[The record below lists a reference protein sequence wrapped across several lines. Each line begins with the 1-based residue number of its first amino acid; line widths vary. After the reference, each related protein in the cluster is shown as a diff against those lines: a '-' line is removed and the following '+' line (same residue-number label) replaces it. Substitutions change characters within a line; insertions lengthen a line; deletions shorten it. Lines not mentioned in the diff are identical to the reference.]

1 MLANSLNAPLVA
13 ITSRC
18 TSDLKGFAS
27 KLGSTMED
35 TRTNARPIEIDDL
48 FRSANERVS
57 RFAQAQV
64 HLYRQDAALQD
75 YFHALDS
82 NMLYGQNDGNMC
94 RPSTNPLAVWSF
106 RAADKA
112 RRVIKPP
119 KIKVDVLFC
128 PTLYFGRKAE
138 VRFLIQTLLG
148 LCQTGAE
155 ILCLLPVYAPFR
167 KELDEKLEVG
177 GYSKQVRFLDPIM
190 PSGTTDSRMR
200 AIAAKLRGRAAY
212 FETVQILEP
221 YGLSPTASAI
231 ADFEKTAVY
240 IEAWDRLAASIEFEA
255 VVARCHWYELGSS
268 VCRTGLER
276 GKPVITFQQGVI
288 DYSMDAPVL
297 ASKFVAFGAS
307 SAAVLAQL
315 NRRFFEAAGRPEFP
329 VEFLPAGCLFD
340 VVSPLPDQ
348 FSLRTVL
355 LIDSHFVE
363 GDPFGQRVEVQ
374 SLLQLAEQLLST
386 QPALRR
392 LVIRLHPHWN
402 HHDVEACLK
411 LARMYRDV
419 CELSHPVWPLED
431 DLRRSSVVVGIA
443 SGVLTVASA
452 SGLPSIF
459 MRAEKGY
466 LIRDLECFS
475 PEQTLLPDAALR
487 QLEQLLT
494 DPEAY
499 AGARQTA
506 MCNAREYYANGA
518 NATLDGAF
526 FAGLLKSERTKKA
539 L

>member
-1 MLANSLNAPLVA
+1 MDV
-13 ITSRC
+13 
-18 TSDLKGFAS
+18 
-27 KLGSTMED
+27 
-35 TRTNARPIEIDDL
+35 DDL

-64 HLYRQDAALQD
+64 YLYRQDAALHD

-82 NMLYGQNDGNMC
+82 NMLYGQNDGSMC
-94 RPSTNPLAVWSF
+94 RPSINPLALWSF

-128 PTLYFGRKAE
+128 PTLYFGRKTE

-167 KELDEKLEVG
+167 KELDEKLEAA
-177 GYSKQVRFLDPIM
+177 GYIKQVRFLDPIM
-190 PSGTTDSRMR
+190 PSGRSDSRMR

-221 YGLSPTASAI
+221 YGLSPTASAL
-231 ADFEKTAVY
+231 ADFERTAVY
-240 IEAWDRLAASIEFEA
+240 VEAWDRLAASIDFEA

-276 GKPVITFQQGVI
+276 GKPVITFQQGVV
-288 DYSMDAPVL
+288 DYTMDVPVL
-297 ASKFVAFGAS
+297 ASKFVAFGPS
-307 SAAVLAQL
+307 SASVLAQL
-315 NRRFFEAAGRPEFP
+315 NSRFFDAAGRPESP

-355 LIDSHFVE
+355 LIDSHLVE
-363 GDPFGQRVEVQ
+363 GDPFGTRVEVQ

-386 QPALRR
+386 QPALRH

-402 HHDVEACLK
+402 HHDVVACLE
-411 LARMYRDV
+411 LARKYRDV
-419 CELSHPVWPLED
+419 CELSHPVWSLED
-431 DLRRSSVVVGIA
+431 DLRRVSVVAGIA

-452 SGLPSIF
+452 SGLPTVF
-459 MRAEKGY
+459 LRTEGGFR
-466 LIRDLECFS
+466 IRDLECFS
-475 PEQTLLPDAALR
+475 PEQTLLPDEAFR
-487 QLEQLLT
+487 HVSKLLT
-494 DPEAY
+494 DREAY
-499 AGARQTA
+499 AEARRIAMRNASEYYENGSNAALDSAFFTGLLNNQRVKKAAEDGAR
-506 MCNAREYYANGA
+506 
-518 NATLDGAF
+518 
-526 FAGLLKSERTKKA
+526 
-539 L
+539 